1 MVRLKGKFMTTIII
15 DLRKLTNKMK
25 TKKRL
30 TTYRYFLLLM
40 WTGWVKQ
47 TMIRNKNLSRQ
58 RPTLN
63 ILLIEKRELKSVIK
77 WVTWRLRVKFKSRVT
92 HVREKSRTFESY
104 IDLILTFV
112 LGQDCPRKIAM
123 STTVSIMF
131 SIVSVFKFQ
140 KRAMLILDPL
150 LSFFT
155 YSLTV
160 SDIRW
165 LKSYLLIVCWSLTH
179 PYYT

>member
-1 MVRLKGKFMTTIII
+1 
-15 DLRKLTNKMK
+15 
-25 TKKRL
+25 
-30 TTYRYFLLLM
+30 
-40 WTGWVKQ
+40 
-47 TMIRNKNLSRQ
+47 
-58 RPTLN
+58 
-63 ILLIEKRELKSVIK
+63 
-77 WVTWRLRVKFKSRVT
+77 
-92 HVREKSRTFESY
+92 
-104 IDLILTFV
+104 
-112 LGQDCPRKIAM
+112 M

-140 KRAMLILDPL
+140 KQAMLILDPL

-155 YSLTV
+155 RPSLTV